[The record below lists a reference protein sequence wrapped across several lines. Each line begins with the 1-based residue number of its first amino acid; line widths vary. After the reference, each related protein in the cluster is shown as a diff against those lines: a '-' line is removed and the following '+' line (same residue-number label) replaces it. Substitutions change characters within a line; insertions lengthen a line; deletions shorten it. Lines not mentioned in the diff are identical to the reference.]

1 MPTTACRP
9 ALQQPSL
16 PPRDWLQVIEITCLS
31 TSGPVVASD
40 GIGIVIDPLCR
51 EEAMK
56 IARVAAT
63 LIALLG
69 LCPMAQA
76 VPVFATTY
84 DMPNGNGQA
93 SGGSLNYWDRNYSGS
108 GSTTIDG
115 APLSGGLGKLT
126 DGVASTQPWYLV
138 SNDAGT
144 GEYVGWYRTLNP
156 LITFNFAGD
165 PLIDEITVYLDNT
178 HIGGV
183 YAPSAILIDGIS
195 RSFTAP
201 AVGSVGPVD
210 FTALGLTGGSHTIQL
225 NQDAGRWVFVS
236 EISFAGAAA
245 EVPEPAP
252 LALVALGLAG
262 LACVGR
268 RRADA

>member
-1 MPTTACRP
+1 
-9 ALQQPSL
+9 
-16 PPRDWLQVIEITCLS
+16 
-31 TSGPVVASD
+31 
-40 GIGIVIDPLCR
+40 VIDPFSR

-56 IARVAAT
+56 IARIAAT
-63 LIALLG
+63 LIALMG
-69 LCPMAQA
+69 LCPMAQGA
-76 VPVFATTY
+76 PVFATTY
-84 DMPNGNGQA
+84 DMPNGDGQA

-108 GSTTIDG
+108 GSTTTDG

-138 SNDAGT
+138 SNAAGT
-144 GEYVGWYRTLNP
+144 GEYVGWLWRVTPNP
-156 LITFNFAGD
+156 LITFSFAGD

-178 HIGGV
+178 RVGGV

-195 RSFTAP
+195 HSFTAP

-225 NQDAGRWVFVS
+225 NQDAGAWVFVS
-236 EISFAGAAA
+236 EITFAGAAV
-245 EVPEPAP
+245 EVPEPAS

-262 LACVGR
+262 LAGVRR